1 MFSTPS
7 NNTTTNNLFSKPL
20 APGENTGSNV
30 ANMLADKINPLKN
43 PAPETN
49 SSTAT
54 KPEEKKPQEQG
65 GFFGMKP
72 AGAFSGP
79 SQSIFGNTL
88 QTT

>member
-7 NNTTTNNLFSKPL
+7 NNTTTNNIFSKSP
-20 APGENTGSNV
+20 APGETTGSNV

-43 PAPETN
+43 PAPEIKP
-49 SSTAT
+49 STVT

-79 SQSIFGNTL
+79 SQSIS
-88 QTT
+88 